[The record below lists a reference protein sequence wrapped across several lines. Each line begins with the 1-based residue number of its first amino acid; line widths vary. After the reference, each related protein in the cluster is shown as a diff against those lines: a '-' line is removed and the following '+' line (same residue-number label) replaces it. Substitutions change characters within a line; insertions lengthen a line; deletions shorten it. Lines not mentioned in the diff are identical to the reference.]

1 MLSFNSFWKMKG
13 KNLLVDTKSSNLPP
27 VEVLEP
33 PVDNEQPT
41 PKNDV
46 PTQVSDYISAKYSG
60 R

>member
-1 MLSFNSFWKMKG
+1 MLSFNSFWKRKG
-13 KNLLVDTKSSNLPP
+13 KNYLVDTKSSKIP

-33 PVDNEQPT
+33 PLDNEQPT

-46 PTQVSDYISAKYSG
+46 PTQVSDYISSKKI

>member
-1 MLSFNSFWKMKG
+1 MLSFNSFWKRKG

-33 PVDNEQPT
+33 PVDGKSTKE
-41 PKNDV
+41 NDV
-46 PTQVSDYISAKYSG
+46 PTQVSDYISSKNI